1 MPDLVALALPG
12 GPAFVDAMRRIW
24 DRGDAMAPVD
34 PRLPAPARAALLEAL
49 APARLVD
56 DAGEHDVAGGRPVEV
71 GDALVV
77 ATSGTT
83 GIPRGVVLTHD
94 AVVASASATSARLG
108 VSGGDMWLACLP
120 LSHVGGLSVVT
131 RAILTGTRLTVL
143 PGFDATAVEREARAG
158 ATLVS
163 LVPTALLRI
172 DASLF
177 RVIVLG
183 GSRPP
188 PERPSNTVTTYG
200 LTESGSG
207 VVYDGRPLDGVEVRF
222 TAEDEILLRAPMLLR
237 CYRDGTDPKD
247 ADGWLPTGDVGGWAE
262 DGRLRVHGRRG
273 DLIVTGGENV
283 WPDPVEARLGA
294 HPAVAEVVVAGRD
307 DDEWG
312 QRVVAF
318 VVPRASVGSPSLDDL
333 REWVKAELP
342 AWCAPREL
350 VLRGEIPRTALGK
363 PRRDAL
369 LAEDAT
375 ETPQAS
381 GARSSR
387 QARQIRA

>member
-12 GPAFVDAMRRIW
+12 GPAFVDALRRIW
-24 DRGDAMAPVD
+24 DDGDAAAPID
-34 PRLPAPARAALLEAL
+34 PRLPAPARAALLDAL
-49 APARLVD
+49 APARVVEGD
-56 DAGEHDVAGGRPVEV
+56 GEHRLAGGRPIEP

-83 GIPRGVVLTHD
+83 GAPRGAVLTHD
-94 AVVASASATSARLG
+94 AVVASARATSARLS
-108 VSGGDMWLACLP
+108 VGDDDEWLACLP

-131 RAILTGTRLTVL
+131 RAIVTGTRLTVL
-143 PGFDATAVEREARAG
+143 PGFDARPVEAAARAG

-163 LVPTALLRI
+163 LVPTALRRI
-172 DASLF
+172 DPTLF

-188 PERPSNTVTTYG
+188 TDRPANTVTTYG

-207 VVYDGRPLDGVEVRF
+207 VVYDGRPLDHVEVRL
-222 TAEDEILLRAPMLLR
+222 AGDGEIQLRAPMLLR

-247 ADGWLPTGDVGGWAE
+247 PEGWLPTGDVGTWTD

-294 HPAVAEVVVAGRD
+294 HPAVAEVVVAGRED
-307 DDEWG
+307 EEWG

-318 VVPRASVGSPSLDDL
+318 VVPRTTAGPPGLDAL
-333 REWVKAELP
+333 RDWVKDELP
-342 AWCAPREL
+342 PWCAPREL
-350 VLRGEIPRTALGK
+350 VLRRTIPRTALGK
-363 PRRDAL
+363 PRRDVL
-369 LAEDAT
+369 LAELPDPT
-375 ETPQAS
+375 
-381 GARSSR
+381 
-387 QARQIRA
+387 

>member
-12 GPAFVDAMRRIW
+12 GPDFVAALRRLW
-24 DRGDAMAPVD
+24 DRGDAVAPID
-34 PRLPAPARAALLEAL
+34 PRLPAPARAALLQVL
-49 APARLVD
+49 APARLL
-56 DAGEHDVAGGRPVEV
+56 DADGEHTVGGGRPVEA

-83 GIPRGVVLTHD
+83 GVPRGVVLTHD
-94 AVVASASATSARLG
+94 AVVASAVATSARLAVRG
-108 VSGGDMWLACLP
+108 HDAWLACLP

-131 RAILTGTRLTVL
+131 RALVTGTGLIVL
-143 PGFDATAVEREARAG
+143 PGFDAIGVEAAARAG

-163 LVPTALLRI
+163 LVPTALRRI
-172 DASLF
+172 DPTLF

-188 PERPSNTVTTYG
+188 ADRPGNTVVTYG

-207 VVYDGRPLDGVEVRF
+207 VVYDGRPLDGVEVRI
-222 TAEDEILLRAPMLLR
+222 AADGEIHLRAPMLLR

-247 ADGWLPTGDVGGWAE
+247 AGGWLPTGDLGGWAD

-283 WPDPVEARLGA
+283 WPEPVEARISS
-294 HPAVAEVVVAGRD
+294 HPGVAEVVVAGRE

-318 VVPRASVGSPSLDDL
+318 VVPGDGVSRPTLDELRA
-333 REWVKAELP
+333 WVKDELP

-350 VLRGEIPRTALGK
+350 VLRVDIPRTALGK
-363 PRRDAL
+363 PRRDVL
-369 LAEDAT
+369 LADPVER
-375 ETPQAS
+375 P
-381 GARSSR
+381 
-387 QARQIRA
+387 

>member
-1 MPDLVALALPG
+1 V
-12 GPAFVDAMRRIW
+12 VD
-24 DRGDAMAPVD
+24 GD
-34 PRLPAPARAALLEAL
+34 
-49 APARLVD
+49 
-56 DAGEHDVAGGRPVEV
+56 GEHWLAGGRPIEP

-83 GIPRGVVLTHD
+83 GAPRGAVLTHD
-94 AVVASASATSARLG
+94 AVVASARATSARLS
-108 VSGGDMWLACLP
+108 VGDDDEWLACLP

-131 RAILTGTRLTVL
+131 RAIVTGTRLTVL
-143 PGFDATAVEREARAG
+143 PGFDARPVEAAARAG

-163 LVPTALLRI
+163 LVPTALRRI
-172 DASLF
+172 DPTLF

-188 PERPSNTVTTYG
+188 TDRPANTVTTYG

-207 VVYDGRPLDGVEVRF
+207 VVYDGRPLDHVEVRL
-222 TAEDEILLRAPMLLR
+222 AGDGEIQLRAPMLLR

-247 ADGWLPTGDVGGWAE
+247 PEGWLPTGDVGTWTD

-294 HPAVAEVVVAGRD
+294 HPAVAEVVVAGRED
-307 DDEWG
+307 EEWG

-318 VVPRASVGSPSLDDL
+318 VVPRTTAGPPGLDEL
-333 REWVKAELP
+333 RDWVKDELP
-342 AWCAPREL
+342 PWCAPREL
-350 VLRGEIPRTALGK
+350 VLRRTIPRTALGK
-363 PRRDAL
+363 PRRDVL
-369 LAEDAT
+369 LAELPDPT
-375 ETPQAS
+375 
-381 GARSSR
+381 
-387 QARQIRA
+387 